1 MIFDVHLLFLPFYR
15 IFVSN
20 SLRNQGLFYIIDK
33 VQIMKKFFLTLG
45 IFSFGL
51 LANSAVLVIEGKY
64 QNKNIYIH
72 NGLGPGG
79 VGFCAKEVKVNGNV
93 TTDEIN
99 SSSFEI
105 DLKAANLKYGENV
118 LIEISHIDGCLPK
131 VLNMEDLKPKPTFE
145 VMVMNLSPGG
155 LLTWTTKNEMGAL
168 PFVVEQFK
176 WNKWVP
182 VGEVDGLGTPVNH
195 DYSFQVALHSGEN
208 KYRVKQ
214 KGFNATTKVSKD
226 VTTVSY
232 VNKPSYAIQK
242 NNSSI
247 DFSEETAYEVYD
259 AYGVIV
265 KKGFGKQVKIDNL
278 TKGEYYLCY
287 DNSLSEFKK

>member
-1 MIFDVHLLFLPFYR
+1 MKRLFLVLSILTF
-15 IFVSN
+15 
-20 SLRNQGLFYIIDK
+20 SL
-33 VQIMKKFFLTLG
+33 V
-45 IFSFGL
+45 
-51 LANSAVLVIEGKY
+51 ANAAVLVIEGKY

-79 VGFCAKEVKVNGNV
+79 VGFCAKEVRVNGNI

-105 DLKAANLKYGENV
+105 DLKAANLKFGENV
-118 LIEISHIDGCLPK
+118 IIEIVHFDGCLPK

-145 VMVMNLSPGG
+145 IVMMSLSPEG
-155 LLTWTTKNEMGAL
+155 LLKWTTKNENGAL
-168 PFVVEQFK
+168 PFIIEQFK

-182 VGEVDGLGTPVNH
+182 VGEVDGLGTQTNH
-195 DYSFQVALHSGEN
+195 DYSFQVAMHSGEN

-214 KGFNATTKVSKD
+214 KGFNATSKVSKD
-226 VTTVSY
+226 ITATSSI
-232 VNKPSYAIQK
+232 NKPSFAIQK

-247 DFSEETAYEVYD
+247 DFSNETAYEVYD

-278 TKGEYYLCY
+278 SKGDYYLCY
-287 DNSLSEFKK
+287 DNSLSEFKR